1 MLPSPQPLSVR
12 EQNRLRIR
20 GAIARAA
27 MQSFASTGIAD
38 TTMDHIAEQ
47 AGVARATVFK
57 HFPNK
62 NAIVTAIIE
71 LMDADLLQQIEK
83 HAANRAS
90 AAKRIKGFFA
100 ENGGL
105 LQSRQDVIKPMVPIL
120 EQGWNELPGEE
131 RMHRLRSAFTQLA
144 AGPEQRNDA
153 GTLGEILLGTYLV
166 ITHNWRIKK
175 DYSIVDHMVLA
186 ADMICTG
193 LSEDT

>member
-83 HAANRAS
+83 HAANGAS

-105 LQSRQDVIKPMVPIL
+105 LQSRHDVIKPMIPIL

-131 RMHRLRSAFTQLA
+131 RMHRLRSAFSQLA